1 MPSKAET
8 DMIATNEDVKMEDQI
23 RTIVKQSV
31 FLFLF
36 FFLCHSMPLLVYTQI
51 TIILLRYS
59 SHRY

>member
-1 MPSKAET
+1 MPPKAKT

-31 FLFLF
+31 FLFQF
-36 FFLCHSMPLLVYTQI
+36 FFCHSMPLLVYTQI
-51 TIILLRYS
+51 AIILLRYS